1 MRAEGA
7 GRADGSQWDARAGS
21 TRGPLLLTKT
31 HQPSRAG
38 KDENIQQRRL
48 WARQST
54 EASLHGIQQH
64 GDTSTNW
71 RRAEKSKSSI
81 LIISTISADGEQKL
95 FVKTWRHLQ
104 RTAGQTDMLEMFIKT
119 PGRGHLLCSPAA
131 NLIST
136 CITAWVNIVISDK
149 NRMSDTGLWLC
160 WSCLLFVLE
169 DTERLSQLLSGQHI
183 EYNKYNQWLPAHYL
197 FSIAKC
203 PLSPTVLHCR
213 CTPRSKTLLLS
224 HHRELCVV
232 QKAGHGFC
240 FPLWGWKWN
249 EIILPPWLRQGCQQ
263 RLAVVSH

>member
-1 MRAEGA
+1 MGQTVNWGVPPWDTTTPGHFYQLTA
-7 GRADGSQWDARAGS
+7 GWDG
-21 TRGPLLLTKT
+21 
-31 HQPSRAG
+31 
-38 KDENIQQRRL
+38 
-48 WARQST
+48 
-54 EASLHGIQQH
+54 
-64 GDTSTNW
+64 
-71 RRAEKSKSSI
+71 EKSKSSI